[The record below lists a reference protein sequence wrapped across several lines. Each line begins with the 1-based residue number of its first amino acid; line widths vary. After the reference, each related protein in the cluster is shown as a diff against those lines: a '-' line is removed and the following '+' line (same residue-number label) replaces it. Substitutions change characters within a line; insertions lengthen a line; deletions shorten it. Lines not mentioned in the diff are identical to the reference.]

1 MKPLKPLII
10 LIKLTRESMAFAFQ
24 SITVNKTRTFLSLFG
39 ITIGIFAIIS
49 VFTIL
54 DSLERNVRN
63 SLESLGDNVVYVQKW
78 PWSMGGE
85 YPWWKYMNRPQP
97 SLDDLSII
105 KSSSTL
111 AAASS
116 FMVGFNTL
124 ITYDRNSAPS
134 TTVIAVTESYDEIRS
149 FDIQEGR
156 YFSAID
162 LTNSRRVAIIGF
174 QLAEDLFAG
183 KNAIGQTIKLSGYN
197 VEVIGILKKEG
208 QSAIGDD
215 SHDESALIPA
225 GFARSLIDF
234 RRVGPTIM
242 VKAKLGIPTD
252 ELIDELRGIL
262 RSSRRLKPI
271 EDDDF
276 ALNQVSTL
284 KDGIDNIFG
293 MINMAGWIIG
303 GFSILVGG
311 FGIANIMFVSVK
323 ERTNIIGIQKALGAK
338 NSFILVQFLYESVLL
353 SIMGGAIG
361 LLFIFI
367 GTTLVSNLT
376 EFTITLTADNIILGL
391 MISAIIGVVS
401 GYAPAWKA
409 SRLSPV
415 EAINTKA

>member
-1 MKPLKPLII
+1 MKPLKPFII
-10 LIKLTRESMAFAFQ
+10 FVKLSRESMAFAFQ
-24 SITVNKTRTFLSLFG
+24 SITVNKMRTFLSLFG

-97 SLDDLSII
+97 SLEDLATIRT
-105 KSSSTL
+105 SSTL
-111 AAASS
+111 AQATS
-116 FMVGFNTL
+116 FMVGFNSL
-124 ITYDRNSAPS
+124 ISFERNSAPR
-134 TTVIAVTESYDEIRS
+134 TTVLAVTESYEEIRS
-149 FDIQEGR
+149 FDVQEGR
-156 YFSAID
+156 YFSPFD
-162 LTNSRRVAIIGF
+162 LNNGRRVTIIGNE
-174 QLAEDLFAG
+174 LAQELFAG
-183 KNAIGQTIKLSGYN
+183 KNPIGQIIKLSGFN
-197 VEVIGILKKEG
+197 VEVIGVLKREG

-215 SHDESALIPA
+215 SHDELAIIPA
-225 GFARSLIDF
+225 SFARSIIDF

-242 VKAKLGIPTD
+242 VKAKQGIPAE
-252 ELIDELRGIL
+252 ELIDELRGIM

-284 KDGIDNIFG
+284 KDGIDNIFK

-323 ERTNIIGIQKALGAK
+323 ERTNIIGIQKALGTK

-353 SIMGGAIG
+353 SLMGGAIG
-361 LLFIFI
+361 LIFIFI
-367 GTTLVSNLT
+367 GTTLVSNLS

-391 MISAIIGVVS
+391 MVSAIIGVVS

>member
-242 VKAKLGIPTD
+242 VKAKLGIPAD

>member
-1 MKPLKPLII
+1 MKPLKPFII
-10 LIKLTRESMAFAFQ
+10 FVKLSRESMAFAFQ
-24 SITVNKTRTFLSLFG
+24 SITVNKMRTFLSLFG

-97 SLDDLSII
+97 SLEDLATIRT
-105 KSSSTL
+105 SSTL
-111 AAASS
+111 AQATS
-116 FMVGFNTL
+116 FMVNFNSL
-124 ITYDRNSAPS
+124 ISFERNSAPR
-134 TTVIAVTESYDEIRS
+134 TTVLAVTESYEEIRS
-149 FDIQEGR
+149 FDVQEGR
-156 YFSAID
+156 YFSPFD
-162 LTNSRRVAIIGF
+162 LNNGRRVTIIGN
-174 QLAEDLFAG
+174 QLAQELFAG
-183 KNAIGQTIKLSGYN
+183 KNPIGQTIKLSGFN
-197 VEVIGILKKEG
+197 VEVIGVLKREG

-215 SHDESALIPA
+215 SHDELAIIPA
-225 GFARSLIDF
+225 SFARSIIDF

-242 VKAKLGIPTD
+242 VKAKQGIPAE
-252 ELIDELRGIL
+252 ELIDELRGIM

-284 KDGIDNIFG
+284 KDGIDNIFK

-353 SIMGGAIG
+353 SLMGGAIG
-361 LLFIFI
+361 LIFIFI
-367 GTTLVSNLT
+367 GTTLVSNLS

-391 MISAIIGVVS
+391 MVSAIIGVVS

>member
-1 MKPLKPLII
+1 MKPLKPFII
-10 LIKLTRESMAFAFQ
+10 FVKLSRESFAFAFQ
-24 SITVNKTRTFLSLFG
+24 SITANKMRTFLSLFG

-54 DSLERNVRN
+54 DSLERNVRD
-63 SLESLGDNVVYVQKW
+63 SLESLGNNVVYVQKW
-78 PWSMGGE
+78 PWSMGGD

-97 SLDDLSII
+97 SLDDLATIR
-105 KSSSTL
+105 SSSTL
-111 AAASS
+111 AQATS
-116 FMVGFNTL
+116 FMVSFNSL
-124 ITYDRNSAPS
+124 VSFERNSAPR
-134 TTVIAVTESYDEIRS
+134 TAILAVTESYEEIRS
-149 FDIQEGR
+149 FDVQEGR
-156 YFSAID
+156 YFSPFD
-162 LTNSRRVAIIGF
+162 LNNGRRVVIMGD
-174 QLAEDLFAG
+174 QLAQELFAG
-183 KNAIGQTIKLSGYN
+183 KNPIGQTIKVSGYN
-197 VEVIGILKKEG
+197 AEVIGVLKREG

-215 SHDESALIPA
+215 SHDELAIIPA
-225 GFARSLIDF
+225 SFARSIIDF

-242 VKAKLGIPTD
+242 VKAKQGIPAE

-262 RSSRRLKPI
+262 RSFRRLKPI

-276 ALNQVSTL
+276 SLNQVSAL
-284 KDGIDNIFG
+284 KDGVDNIFR

-338 NSFILVQFLYESVLL
+338 NNFILVQFLYESVLL
-353 SIMGGAIG
+353 SIIGGTIG

-367 GTTLVSNLT
+367 GTTLVSNLS

-391 MISAIIGVVS
+391 MVSTIIGIVS

>member
-1 MKPLKPLII
+1 MKPLKPFII
-10 LIKLTRESMAFAFQ
+10 FVKLSRESMAFAFQ
-24 SITVNKTRTFLSLFG
+24 SITVNKMRTFLSLFG

-97 SLDDLSII
+97 SLEDLATIRT
-105 KSSSTL
+105 SSTL
-111 AAASS
+111 AQATS
-116 FMVGFNTL
+116 FMVGFNSL
-124 ITYDRNSAPS
+124 ISFERNSAPR
-134 TTVIAVTESYDEIRS
+134 TTVLAVTESYEEIRS
-149 FDIQEGR
+149 FDVQEGR
-156 YFSAID
+156 YFSPFD
-162 LTNSRRVAIIGF
+162 LNNGRRVTIIGN
-174 QLAEDLFAG
+174 QLAQELFAG
-183 KNAIGQTIKLSGYN
+183 KNPIGQIIKLSGFN
-197 VEVIGILKKEG
+197 VEVIGVLKREG

-215 SHDESALIPA
+215 SHDELAIIPA
-225 GFARSLIDF
+225 SFARSIIDF

-242 VKAKLGIPTD
+242 VKAKQGIPAE
-252 ELIDELRGIL
+252 ELIDELRGIM

-284 KDGIDNIFG
+284 KDGIDNIFR

-353 SIMGGAIG
+353 SLMGGAIG
-361 LLFIFI
+361 LIFIFI
-367 GTTLVSNLT
+367 GTTLVSNLS

-391 MISAIIGVVS
+391 MVSAIIGVVS